1 MTQEEIQ
8 KLIGELSKLQKVE
21 IQYVILELM
30 KTNKINYQDITVAYI
45 FWLEYAKKEA
55 AKNGEE
61 LRNHVIDIWFGKKQ
75 DIRTNLKKTMHWL
88 LDKGWINATH
98 EQIDNKM

>member
-1 MTQEEIQ
+1 MEIQ
-8 KLIGELSKLQKVE
+8 KLISELSKLEKVE

-30 KTNKINYQDITVAYI
+30 KTNKINYQDITESYVL
-45 FWLEYAKKEA
+45 WLEYAKKEA

-61 LRNHVIDIWFGKKQ
+61 LRNHVIDIWLGKKQ

-88 LDKGWINATH
+88 IDKGWLNATH
-98 EQIDNKM
+98 EQIDSKM